1 METKKTNSI
10 RYFKSFF
17 IIALSLILLNAC
29 NVLPASQGSGPCN
42 QSQNQLAINQIQGSG
57 HLSPY
62 DRNEV
67 RCVTG
72 IVTAVSSNGFFLQSS
87 QADKDDKTS
96 DAIFVNLLT
105 VAEVSPGDEVMVNS
119 GEIREYNP
127 AGLGEN
133 SLTTTSL
140 RTNDIEILSH
150 NNGLPTAVVIG
161 EGGRAIPDKVI
172 ENDVKGVIGVD
183 NGKFDPEE
191 DGIDFYESLEG
202 MLVQVNDALAV
213 SSKNS
218 YNEVVVLADLGKNA
232 SGLSTSGVMV
242 LSEDDPNPERLILDD
257 KYIKMPEIMLGDVF
271 TSPIIGILE
280 YDFGNYRIQ
289 PIETPIYRSNGLA
302 EEFLA
307 VEPIQLTDSQ
317 ISVVSMNMENLSHL
331 EDPDRIEDYAEMIVN
346 KLCSPDIMILQEIMD
361 DDGYLDSAIVSAD
374 ENIDALQ
381 VAVEETGGPT
391 YRWFSVNPVRN
402 QDGGADGANI
412 RTIIMFRMDR
422 GLKFLS
428 ALPAESNEEVRLNG
442 SDKNTVISNNP
453 GLISPNNSAF
463 RNSRKPI
470 VAQFQYQDEIFYVI
484 GLHLT
489 SKGPDDP
496 LFGANQPP
504 NTSSERQRIEQ
515 ASAVNSFVKEIL
527 EKDPTARIIVAGDLN
542 DFPWSETVRTL
553 KGEELIN
560 LWDELEQKD
569 WFSYNYEGN
578 AEVLD
583 HILVSEAFAPH
594 IKTFMPIHLN
604 SVLPVSKQLSDHDPV
619 LTIIDFNYYE

>member
-1 METKKTNSI
+1 MQTKNTNKLL
-10 RYFKSFF
+10 YFKHLF
-17 IIALSLILLNAC
+17 IISLSLILLNAC
-29 NVLPASQGSGPCN
+29 NLTQASQGDGPCN

-62 DRNEV
+62 DGEEV

-72 IVTAVSSNGFFLQSS
+72 IVTAISSNGFFMQST
-87 QADKDDKTS
+87 QADKDEKTS

-105 VAEVSPGDEVMVNS
+105 VADVSPGDEVMVNS

-140 RTNDIEILSH
+140 RTSDIEILSH
-150 NNGLPTAVVIG
+150 DNALPIVVVLG
-161 EGGRAIPDKVI
+161 EGGRAIPDQVI
-172 ENDVKGVIGVD
+172 ENDVIGVIGVD
-183 NGKFDPEE
+183 KGKFDPDE
-191 DGIDFYESLEG
+191 DGMDFFESLEG
-202 MLVQVNDALAV
+202 MLVQVNDALVV

-232 SGLSTSGVMV
+232 SGLSTSGVLV

-257 KYIKMPEIMLGDVF
+257 KYIKMPEIMVGDVF
-271 TSPIIGILE
+271 TAPVVGILE

-289 PIETPIYRSNGLA
+289 PIETPVHKSNALI
-302 EEFLA
+302 EEFLTI
-307 VEPIQLTDSQ
+307 EPIQLTESQ
-317 ISVVSMNMENLSHL
+317 ISVVSMNVENLSHL
-331 EDPDRIEDYAEMIVN
+331 EDPERIEDYAEMIIN
-346 KLCSPDIMILQEIMD
+346 KLSSPDIMILQEIMD
-361 DDGYLDSAIVSAD
+361 DDGYLDSAILSAD

-381 VAVEETGGPT
+381 NAVEEFGGPT
-391 YRWFSVNPVRN
+391 YRWFNVNPLRK

-428 ALPAESNEEVRLNG
+428 ALPAEPIEEVSLNG
-442 SDKNTVISNNP
+442 SEKNTALSNNP
-453 GLISPNNSAF
+453 GLISPNDSAF

-470 VAQFQYQDEIFYVI
+470 IAQFQYQDEIFYVI
-484 GLHLT
+484 GLHLS

-504 NTSSERQRIEQ
+504 NMSSETQRIKQ
-515 ASAVNSFVKEIL
+515 ASAVNSFIKEIL
-527 EKDPTARIIVAGDLN
+527 ERDPTARIIVAGDLN
-542 DFPWSETVRTL
+542 DFPWSETVQTL
-553 KGEELIN
+553 KGAELTN
-560 LWDELEQKD
+560 LWDKLGHED
-569 WFSYNYEGN
+569 WFSYIYEGN

-583 HILVSEAFAPH
+583 QILVSDAFIPH
-594 IKTFMPIHLN
+594 IKTFKPIHLN
-604 SVLPVSKQLSDHDPV
+604 SVLPASKQLSDHDPV

>member
-1 METKKTNSI
+1 METKNTKNF

-17 IIALSLILLNAC
+17 IIALSLIFLSAC
-29 NVLPASQGSGPCN
+29 NILQTSQGNGPCD
-42 QSQNQLAINQIQGSG
+42 QSQNQLAINQIQGGG

-62 DRNEV
+62 DGKEV

-72 IVTAVSSNGFFLQSS
+72 IVTAVSSNGFFMQSA
-87 QADKDDKTS
+87 QADKDEKTS

-105 VAEVSPGDEVMVNS
+105 VAEVNPGDEVMVNS

-150 NNGLPTAVVIG
+150 NNPLPTAVVLG
-161 EGGRAIPDKVI
+161 EGGRAIPDNVI
-172 ENDVKGVIGVD
+172 ENDVNGVIGVD
-183 NGKFDPEE
+183 KGKFDPDE
-191 DGIDFYESLEG
+191 DGMDFFESLEG
-202 MLVQVNDALAV
+202 MLVQVNDALV
-213 SSKNS
+213 ISSKNT
-218 YNEVVVLADLGKNA
+218 YNEVVVVADLGKNA
-232 SGLSTSGVMV
+232 SGLSTSGVLV

-271 TSPIIGILE
+271 TAPIVGILE

-289 PIETPIYRSNGLA
+289 AIETPVYRSNDLA

-307 VEPIQLTDSQ
+307 IEPIQLTDSQ
-317 ISVVSMNMENLSHL
+317 ISVVSMNVENLSHL

-346 KLCSPDIMILQEIMD
+346 KLSSPDIMILQEIMD
-361 DDGYLDSAIVSAD
+361 DDGYLDSAIVNAD

-381 VAVEETGGPT
+381 IAVEDAGGPT

-402 QDGGADGANI
+402 QDGGAEGANI
-412 RTIIMFRMDR
+412 RTVILFRMDR

-428 ALPAESNEEVRLNG
+428 ALPAEPNEEVRVNG
-442 SDKNTVISNNP
+442 SEKNTVISNNP
-453 GLISPNNSAF
+453 GLISPSDNAF

-470 VAQFQYQDEIFYVI
+470 IAQFQYQDEIFYVI
-484 GLHLT
+484 GLHLS

-504 NTSSERQRIEQ
+504 NMSSETQRIEQ
-515 ASAVNSFVKEIL
+515 ASVVNSFVKEIL
-527 EKDPTARIIVAGDLN
+527 EHDSTAKIIVAGDLN

-553 KGEELIN
+553 KGAELTN
-560 LWDELEQKD
+560 LWDEVERED
-569 WFSYNYEGN
+569 WFSYIYEGN

-583 HILVSEAFAPH
+583 QILVSEAFSPH
-594 IKTFMPIHLN
+594 IRTFKPIHLN
-604 SVLPVSKQLSDHDPV
+604 SILPASKQLSDHDPV
-619 LTIIDFNYYE
+619 LTIIDFIFYE

>member
-1 METKKTNSI
+1 METKNTNKI
-10 RYFKSFF
+10 RFFKNFF
-17 IIALSLILLNAC
+17 IISLSLILLSAC
-29 NVLPASQGSGPCN
+29 NILQPNQGNGPCN
-42 QSQNQLAINQIQGSG
+42 QSQNQLSINQIQGAG

-62 DRNEV
+62 DGEDV

-72 IVTAVSSNGFFLQSS
+72 IVTAVSSNGFYLQTT
-87 QADKDDKTS
+87 QADKDEKTS
-96 DAIFVNLLT
+96 DALFVNLLT
-105 VAEVSPGDEVMVNS
+105 VAEVNPGDEVMVNS

-150 NNGLPTAVVIG
+150 DNALPAPVVLG
-161 EGGRAIPDKVI
+161 EGGRAIPDKII

-183 NGKFDPEE
+183 KGKFDPVE
-191 DGIDFYESLEG
+191 DGMDFFESLEG

-213 SSKNS
+213 SSKNT

-232 SGLSTSGVMV
+232 SGLSSSGVLV

-289 PIETPIYRSNGLA
+289 PIEAPVYKSNGLT

-307 VEPIQLTDSQ
+307 IEPIELTDSQ

-331 EDPDRIEDYAEMIVN
+331 EDPERIEEYAELIIN
-346 KLCSPDIMILQEIMD
+346 ELSSPDIMILQEIMD

-381 VAVEETGGPT
+381 NAVEESGGPT

-402 QDGGADGANI
+402 QDGGAEGANT

-428 ALPAESNEEVRLNG
+428 ALPAEPNEEVRLNG
-442 SDKNTVISNNP
+442 SEKNTALSNNP

-484 GLHLT
+484 GLHLA

-504 NTSSERQRIEQ
+504 NVSSERQRIEQ
-515 ASAVNSFVKEIL
+515 ASVVNSFVKDIL

-553 KGEELIN
+553 KGGELTN
-560 LWDELEQKD
+560 LWDDLEKD
-569 WFSYNYEGN
+569 VWFSYIYEGN

-583 HILVSEAFAPH
+583 QILVSEAFGPH
-594 IKTFMPIHLN
+594 IKTFKPIHLN
-604 SVLPVSKQLSDHDPV
+604 SVLPASKQLSDHDPV
-619 LTIIDFNYYE
+619 LTIIDFNFYE